1 MEEML
6 LFGWMS
12 RFAEAEC
19 IDSTTPGVTT
29 KIFFARHG
37 KKYYYR
43 SFKLEVTSAG
53 FPCESLAREKAVLLE
68 ELRY

>member
-37 KKYYYR
+37 KKILLQELQTR
-43 SFKLEVTSAG
+43 GDE
-53 FPCESLAREKAVLLE
+53 CWISL
-68 ELRY
+68 